1 MATVQRLYIQNASG
15 GKTYLDANS
24 VNGVPAGT
32 IATNSTLGMSKIGD
46 GLSITTDGKLSV
58 DGSVAG
64 STQIATKTTAGVVK
78 VGAGLSI
85 TTDGTLSSDVTN
97 LPVAT
102 STTVGVVKAGTGL
115 QVAVDGTLSTVK
127 DIASPVQL
135 GQVMIGDGLAV
146 TTSGVLSADPKIA
159 SNTQI
164 GVVKIGKNINVTTSG
179 EISVDDPKTATISTL
194 GEVIIGSGLMVDGN
208 GKVDLDLPIA
218 SDTALGGVQVGDGL
232 TATNVGVLS
241 TKPATTTTIGGVII
255 GDNVDVAHD
264 GTISI
269 KKADANTF
277 GVVQIGE
284 GLAIGDDGKLNVKES
299 DDDAKE
305 NTDTYNNELW
315 FADHIEMLLSET
327 DGLDY
332 DTTSTDA
339 KSAYKYYTLLEEMWA
354 NKDDSREELRIPYL
368 EGATAWLFN
377 CQKTSKLMYFWIP
390 KYGSVLKV
398 DYSGAKVVFTYTS
411 LVDFM
416 TGSASVD
423 TASKSVKGIVQIG
436 DNIDVDTNGVVS
448 VPVATATTLGA
459 VQEGERITID
469 ASGAI
474 SADIATTAVAGT
486 VLPNSTDFSLNET
499 TGLLKVN
506 TSSLVT
512 QTDDLPVKSSAVSA
526 ALGDYNHD
534 WVTDFENA
542 LV

>member
-15 GKTYLDANS
+15 GKTYLDAHS

-102 STTVGVVKAGTGL
+102 VTTVGVVRPGTGL
-115 QVAVDGTLSTVK
+115 NIATDGTLTTVK

-179 EISVDDPKTATISTL
+179 EISVDDPKIATTTTL
-194 GEVIIGSGLMVDGN
+194 GEVIVGSGLMVDGN
-208 GKVDLDLPIA
+208 GKVTLDLPIA
-218 SDTALGGVQVGDGL
+218 SETALGGVQVGDGL

-241 TKPATTTTIGGVII
+241 TKPATATTIGGVII

-284 GLAIGDDGKLNVKES
+284 GLSIGDDGKLNVDAAAADDNKQDS
-299 DDDAKE
+299 DKYHNKQWMTNHSSTVYLSTLNGASTSLASVPAYFGILADLYDNKT
-305 NTDTYNNELW
+305 TD
-315 FADHIEMLLSET
+315 
-327 DGLDY
+327 
-332 DTTSTDA
+332 
-339 KSAYKYYTLLEEMWA
+339 
-354 NKDDSREELRIPYL
+354 REDLRIPYE
-368 EGATAWLFN
+368 EGSTATLFDYRSAD
-377 CQKTSKLMYFWIP
+377 KVMYFWLP
-390 KYGSVLKV
+390 KQGSVLKV
-398 DYSGAKVVFTYTS
+398 DYSGATAAYTYTS

-416 TGSASVD
+416 SGDASID
-423 TASKSVKGIVQIG
+423 TASKSAKGIVQIG

-459 VQEGERITID
+459 VQGGDRITVD
-469 ASGAI
+469 ASGNI

-506 TSSLVT
+506 TSSLVA